1 MAKIFGTLAA
11 FAVVGLAVSAAP
23 AEAQH
28 RSGANVGVSHA
39 HNSHNHR
46 IRHFF
51 PKVPFGFGLPY
62 WNDNGW
68 SYGPDYNANHGTT
81 CTDMHVACA
90 SAIGLRWD
98 QDNHSSTV
106 GRGRYLAGQPAA
118 AITAVASHEDSERD
132 RAWLKRCEPRL
143 AFDDNGVQRYH
154 YNGKPGCASGQWS
167 DSANLLAKSMSE

>member
-118 AITAVASHEDSERD
+118 
-132 RAWLKRCEPRL
+132 
-143 AFDDNGVQRYH
+143 
-154 YNGKPGCASGQWS
+154 
-167 DSANLLAKSMSE
+167 